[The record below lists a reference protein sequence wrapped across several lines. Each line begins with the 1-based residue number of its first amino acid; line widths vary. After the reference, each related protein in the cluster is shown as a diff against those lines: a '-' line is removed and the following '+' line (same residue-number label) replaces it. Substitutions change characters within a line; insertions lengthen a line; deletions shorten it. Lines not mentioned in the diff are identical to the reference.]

1 MNDFHKIITVGICPC
16 WDVTC
21 CGAGLDWDSHK
32 VLDSQ
37 DIAVAGKAFN
47 ISRALA
53 QMGSKSTAA
62 GLWGKNDYQQ
72 MAEKTDCLKDFIDI
86 RFTPAEGS
94 TRLNVTVI
102 DTQNKREMHLRAESK
117 LADQQSMQKLSRD
130 LLGMVEQES
139 ICVFAGSIPVGQVL
153 DETTA
158 MIERCKEKRAKI
170 AVDTS
175 GKALER
181 IVAGGGIW
189 VIKPNVA
196 ELAELLGSEIEDET
210 TAIVT
215 AARQVCDKAE
225 IVIVS
230 RGRNG
235 AVAVTREG
243 AWQGKANWAGGVIN
257 TVGCGDYLLAGFLDG
272 FLGGREK
279 GDIGFGLEKGI
290 KAATVRA
297 MGKDANINSEI
308 KVDISAV
315 KMYFNE

>member
-1 MNDFHKIITVGICPC
+1 MNDFRKIITVGISPC

-21 CGAGLDWDSHK
+21 CGARLDWDSHE

-53 QMGSKSTAA
+53 RMGSKSTAA

-72 MAEKTDCLKDFIDI
+72 MTAKTSDLKDFVDI
-86 RFTPAEGS
+86 RFTPSEGN

-117 LADQQSMQKLSRD
+117 LANQQSMKKLASD
-130 LLGMVEQES
+130 MLAMVEQES
-139 ICVFAGSIPVGQVL
+139 ICVFAGSIPAGRVL
-153 DETTA
+153 DETIA
-158 MIERCKEKRAKI
+158 IIERCKEKKAKI
-170 AVDTS
+170 VVDTS

-189 VIKPNVA
+189 IIKPNIT
-196 ELAELLGSEIEDET
+196 ELAELLGSKIEDET
-210 TAIVT
+210 AAI
-215 AARQVCDKAE
+215 AAAAKHLCDKAE

-230 RGRNG
+230 RGRQG
-235 AVAVTREG
+235 AIAVTKER
-243 AWQGKANWAGGVIN
+243 AWQGKSNWAPAAVN
-257 TVGCGDYLLAGFLDG
+257 SVGCGDYLLAGFLDG
-272 FLGGREK
+272 YEK
-279 GDIGFGLEKGI
+279 GDIEFGLEKGI
-290 KAATVRA
+290 KAATLRA
-297 MGKDANINSEI
+297 MGKDANVHSKI

-315 KMYFNE
+315 KIDL